1 MPEGTV
7 ADVGSALL
15 DDLLS
20 AAVRALDASGGGR
33 AMCSFTKAG
42 VAIPGVK
49 YAEGRWASLRDV
61 RRATPPGTGSV
72 ALAVA
77 EARQAWLSAYERAL
91 AGGAGPDWIAYR
103 SGGVD
108 ALDELASALT
118 AATGSVRP

>member
-7 ADVGSALL
+7 ADVGTALL

-20 AAVRALDASGGGR
+20 AATRALDASGGGR

-42 VAIPGVK
+42 VAVPGMK
-49 YAEGRWASLRDV
+49 YAEGRWASLRVV
-61 RRATPPGTGSV
+61 RRATPGTGSV
-72 ALAVA
+72 AHAVA

-103 SGGVD
+103 SVGVD

-118 AATGSVRP
+118 ATTGSVRP